1 MKWFRKGLYKMKI
14 VRVKDVVSIK
24 RSIESGTSE
33 QQAVVKNIISEI
45 RARSDEALRE
55 FTEKF
60 DRVRLSDFSITKKEI
75 EKAYEQVSE
84 DFVKIL
90 REAAENIRSFHEK
103 QLRPSWMTTEE
114 NGTILGQKVVPLD
127 SVGVYVPGGTA
138 AYPSSVLMNVIPAK
152 VAGVK
157 RIVMVSPPN
166 RDGCIPAAVLV
177 AAKEAGVE
185 EIYKVGGAQAVA
197 ALAYGTE
204 SITPVDKITGPG
216 NVFVAL
222 AKREV
227 FGDVDID
234 MIAGP
239 SEIAILAD
247 DTAQADEVAADL
259 LSQAEH
265 DPRACSVL
273 VTPSVAL
280 AEAVAVEVER
290 QLSMLP
296 RKDIA
301 ERSIADYGSIY
312 VTSGIAEA
320 VDVVNLLAPEHLEIM
335 TENALELL
343 GEIRHAG
350 AIFIGRYSTEP
361 VGDYFAGP
369 NHVLP
374 TNGTAR
380 FSSPL
385 NVDDFQKKSS
395 VIIYSEKA
403 LAENGAK
410 IASFARLEGLE
421 AHARAVEI
429 RLKKSTLL
437 KDKNSFGEQRKCPQ

>member
-1 MKWFRKGLYKMKI
+1 MKI
-14 VRVKDVVSIK
+14 LQVNDSISIK
-24 RSIESGTSE
+24 RSIETGNAE
-33 QQAVVKNIISEI
+33 QQDTVKRIIADVRENG
-45 RARSDEALRE
+45 DGALRAY
-55 FTEKF
+55 TEKF
-60 DRVRLSDFSITKKEI
+60 DTVLLETFKVEEAEI
-75 EKAYEQVSE
+75 DEAYQQTEERYVA
-84 DFVKIL
+84 II
-90 REAAENIRSFHEK
+90 REAAQNIRSFHEK

-114 NGTILGQKVVPLD
+114 NGTILGQKLTPLD

-138 AYPSSVLMNVIPAK
+138 AYPSSVLMNVIPAQ

-157 RIVMVSPPN
+157 RIAMVSPP
-166 RDGCIPAAVLV
+166 DKSGKLPAGVLV
-177 AAKEAGVE
+177 AAREAGVK

-204 SITPVDKITGPG
+204 TIASVDKIVGPG
-216 NVFVAL
+216 NIYVAL

-247 DTAQADEVAADL
+247 DTAFADEIAADL

-273 VTPSVAL
+273 VTPSRAL
-280 AEAVAVEVER
+280 AEQVALEVEI
-290 QLSMLP
+290 QLETLP
-296 RKDIA
+296 RKEIA
-301 ERSIADYGSIY
+301 AQSIQNYGVIY
-312 VTSGIAEA
+312 VTTDIEEA
-320 VDVVNLLAPEHLEIM
+320 IDTVNQLAPEHLEII
-335 TENALELL
+335 TANAMELL
-343 GEIRHAG
+343 GKIRHAG
-350 AIFIGRYSTEP
+350 AIFIGRYSSEP

-395 VIIYSEKA
+395 VIVYSEKA
-403 LAENGAK
+403 FKDNASK
-410 IASFARLEGLE
+410 IADFARLEGLE
-421 AHARAVEI
+421 AHARAIEA
-429 RLKKSTLL
+429 RLK
-437 KDKNSFGEQRKCPQ
+437 R

>member
-1 MKWFRKGLYKMKI
+1 MKI
-14 VRVKDVVSIK
+14 VKVDDLVSLK

-33 QQAVVKNIISEI
+33 QVTVVKEIISAI
-45 RARSDEALRE
+45 RTLGDEALRE
-55 FTEKF
+55 YTEKF
-60 DRVRLSDFSITKKEI
+60 DRVHLSSFSVTEKEI
-75 EKAYEQVSE
+75 EEAYAQIDERFLSIV
-84 DFVKIL
+84 
-90 REAAENIRSFHEK
+90 REASDNIRSFHEK

-114 NGTILGQKVVPLD
+114 NGTVLGQKITPLD

-138 AYPSSVLMNVIPAK
+138 AYPSSVLMNVLPAK

-157 RIVMVSPPN
+157 RIVMVSPP
-166 RDGCIPAAVLV
+166 DDQGQLPAAVLV

-185 EIYKVGGAQAVA
+185 EIYKVGGAQAIA

-204 SITPVDKITGPG
+204 SINSVDKITGPG
-216 NVFVAL
+216 NIYVAL

-247 DTAQADEVAADL
+247 ETARADEVAADL

-273 VTPSVAL
+273 VTPSSVL
-280 AEAVAVEVER
+280 AEEVSMEVEK
-290 QLSMLP
+290 QLELLP

-301 ERSIADYGSIY
+301 SRSIADYGAIY
-312 VTSGIAEA
+312 ITDTIEEA
-320 VDVVNLLAPEHLEIM
+320 IETVNQLAPEHLEII
-335 TENALELL
+335 TENAIELL
-343 GEIRHAG
+343 GKIRHAG
-350 AIFIGRYSTEP
+350 AIFIGRYSSEP

-395 VIIYSEKA
+395 VIIYSQKA
-403 LAENGAK
+403 MVENGAK
-410 IASFARLEGLE
+410 IAEFARKEGLE
-421 AHARAVEI
+421 AHARAVEF
-429 RLKKSTLL
+429 RLKNDGKL
-437 KDKNSFGEQRKCPQ
+437 

>member
-1 MKWFRKGLYKMKI
+1 MKI
-14 VRVKDVVSIK
+14 VMVSDLISIK
-24 RSIESGTSE
+24 RSIESGTTE
-33 QQAVVKNIISEI
+33 QLSTVKSIISDVRKEGDQAVK
-45 RARSDEALRE
+45 RY
-55 FTEKF
+55 TEKF
-60 DRVRLSDFSITKKEI
+60 DGVLLDSFNLTQAEIMEAYSQLDETFISIIK
-75 EKAYEQVSE
+75 
-84 DFVKIL
+84 
-90 REAAENIRSFHEK
+90 EAAENIRSFHEK

-114 NGTILGQKVVPLD
+114 NGTVLGQKITPLD

-152 VAGVK
+152 VAGVN
-157 RIVMVSPPN
+157 RIVMVSPPDKN
-166 RDGCIPAAVLV
+166 GKLPAAVVV
-177 AAKEAGVE
+177 AAKIAGVE
-185 EIYKVGGAQAVA
+185 EIYKMGGAQAIA

-204 SITPVDKITGPG
+204 TIQSVDKITGPG
-216 NVFVAL
+216 NIYVAL

-239 SEIAILAD
+239 SEIAVLAD
-247 DTAQADEVAADL
+247 DTAHADEVAADL

-273 VTPSVAL
+273 VTPSQRLAEEVAL
-280 AEAVAVEVER
+280 VVEK
-290 QLSMLP
+290 QLATLP
-296 RKDIA
+296 RKEIA
-301 ERSIADYGSIY
+301 AQSIADYGAIY
-312 VTSGIAEA
+312 VTETIEEA
-320 VDVVNLLAPEHLEIM
+320 VETVNQLAPEHLEVI
-335 TENALELL
+335 TENAMELL
-343 GEIRHAG
+343 GKIRHAG
-350 AIFIGRYSTEP
+350 AIFIGRYSSEP

-403 LAENGAK
+403 LKDNGEK
-410 IASFARLEGLE
+410 IASFARMEGLE
-421 AHARAVEI
+421 AHARAVEY
-429 RLKKSTLL
+429 RLRGSK
-437 KDKNSFGEQRKCPQ
+437 